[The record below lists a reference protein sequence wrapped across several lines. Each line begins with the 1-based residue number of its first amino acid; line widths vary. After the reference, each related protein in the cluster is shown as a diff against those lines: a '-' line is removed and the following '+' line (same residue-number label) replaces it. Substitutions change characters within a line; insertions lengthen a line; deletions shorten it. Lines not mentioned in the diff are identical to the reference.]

1 VRNCFY
7 IYVLHAHK
15 PKVTGLV
22 RLGVREALCEVSDQ
36 GEVPAPGS
44 TSCSR
49 GLGVIQVKR
58 VYNFCM
64 TVFRYGREHYEEG
77 EYVRHKDAV
86 PGDGLDPVVRI
97 VEDLGTIEIP
107 CGKVDCRANCLEYLV
122 RSSRREDNYS
132 LAECK
137 LSPLVSII

>member
-1 VRNCFY
+1 
-7 IYVLHAHK
+7 
-15 PKVTGLV
+15 V
-22 RLGVREALCEVSDQ
+22 RLCSAAGPFATLCSH
-36 GEVPAPGS
+36 
-44 TSCSR
+44 
-49 GLGVIQVKR
+49 VIQVKR
-58 VYNFCM
+58 VYNFAM
-64 TVFRYGREHYEEG
+64 SVFRYGRKHYEDG

-122 RSSRREDNYS
+122 HSSRKSEEYA

>member
-1 VRNCFY
+1 MYRRQAFRT
-7 IYVLHAHK
+7 LRSH
-15 PKVTGLV
+15 
-22 RLGVREALCEVSDQ
+22 
-36 GEVPAPGS
+36 
-44 TSCSR
+44 
-49 GLGVIQVKR
+49 VIQVKR
-58 VYNFCM
+58 VYNFAM

-122 RSSRREDNYS
+122 RSSRKSENYA

>member
-1 VRNCFY
+1 VFNRHFARLLPSCYSDPVCGPARRFD
-7 IYVLHAHK
+7 
-15 PKVTGLV
+15 VT
-22 RLGVREALCEVSDQ
+22 
-36 GEVPAPGS
+36 
-44 TSCSR
+44 
-49 GLGVIQVKR
+49 QVKR
-58 VYNFCM
+58 VYNPRM

-77 EYVRHKDAV
+77 EYVRRKEAV

-122 RSSRREDNYS
+122 RSFRKPEDYA

>member
-1 VRNCFY
+1 MDFASFETIRAWRVRWPE
-7 IYVLHAHK
+7 VRWR
-15 PKVTGLV
+15 LV
-22 RLGVREALCEVSDQ
+22 IRIE
-36 GEVPAPGS
+36 
-44 TSCSR
+44 
-49 GLGVIQVKR
+49 R
-58 VYNFCM
+58 VYNSLM

-77 EYVRHKDAV
+77 EFVRRRDAV

-122 RSSRREDNYS
+122 RPVRERNDYA

-137 LSPLVSII
+137 ISRLVSII